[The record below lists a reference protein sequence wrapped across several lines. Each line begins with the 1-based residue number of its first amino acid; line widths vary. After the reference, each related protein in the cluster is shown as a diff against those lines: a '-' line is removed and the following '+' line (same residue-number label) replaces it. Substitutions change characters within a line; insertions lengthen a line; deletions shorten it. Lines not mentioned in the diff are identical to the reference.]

1 MATLRRLKRHI
12 KSMFVS
18 MLYQIWN
25 LRYFRHIM
33 IISYVR
39 FEHFLLTIN
48 LDAVSFP
55 NIFNSL
61 ISMCICKVLFLINEI
76 SVLIIKKKIKL

>member
-1 MATLRRLKRHI
+1 
-12 KSMFVS
+12 
-18 MLYQIWN
+18 
-25 LRYFRHIM
+25 M

-48 LDAVSFP
+48 LDVVSFP

-61 ISMCICKVLFLINEI
+61 ISMHICKVLFLINEI
-76 SVLIIKKKIKL
+76 SVLIIKKKKKL